1 MEPGTKNTELP
12 PTVIYI
18 RQRFL
23 SAAACRLVRDAMD
36 RGASEPA
43 EILRGDIG
51 LDEAVRQA
59 SSIDVDAQTLASVEQ
74 RLDSERQAIGTFFGL
89 ALTAREGAGFLRYAP
104 GGFYRLHRDHGI
116 LASWPAAAHRR
127 ISIVVFLNDS
137 TDSPAAGEFGGGAL
151 RLHDAVPPR
160 DLVPREGLLVAF
172 PATTLH
178 EVLPVRDGTRDAIVD
193 WFY

>member
-1 MEPGTKNTELP
+1 MVYTDPH
-12 PTVIYI
+12 
-18 RQRFL
+18 FL
-23 SAAACRLVRDAMD
+23 DGEACRRIRAAMD

-43 EILRGDIG
+43 EILRRDISV
-51 LDEAVRQA
+51 DEAVRQA
-59 SSIDVDAQTLASVEQ
+59 SSIDVDALTLAGVEQ
-74 RLDSERQAIGTFFGL
+74 RLDAERRTIGTFFGL
-89 ALTAREGAGFLRYAP
+89 ALAAREGAGFLRYGP
-104 GGFYRLHRDHGI
+104 GGFYRPHRDHGI

-137 TDSPAAGEFGGGAL
+137 TDGSPAGAFGGGAL
-151 RLHDAVPPR
+151 RLYDAAQPQ

-178 EVLPVRDGTRDAIVD
+178 EVLPVRDGIRDAIVD